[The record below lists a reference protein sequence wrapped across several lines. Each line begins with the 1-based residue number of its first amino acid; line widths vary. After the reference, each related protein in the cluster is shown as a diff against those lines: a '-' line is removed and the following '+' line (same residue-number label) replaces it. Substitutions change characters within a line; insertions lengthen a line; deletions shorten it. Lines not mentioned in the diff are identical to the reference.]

1 MSHRRI
7 VIGDIHGCPKTLNKL
22 LNDKIKIHKSDY
34 IYFLGDYIDR
44 GPNSKKVIDII
55 IELLIMGFNVKC
67 LIGNHEL
74 MLLESVH
81 SNITF
86 QTWLKNS
93 GKVTLDSF
101 KISHPSQLKRR
112 YMLFFQSLQYYI
124 ELDDFILVHGGLNF
138 EIEEPLKDV
147 LSMCWTRNL
156 TVDKSKIGGRRII
169 VGHTPTKLSKI
180 KKTLE
185 EDRILLD
192 GGCVYNNLENDMG
205 YLVAL
210 ELNSMELFTQKN
222 VE

>member
-1 MSHRRI
+1 MTKRRI
-7 VIGDIHGCPKTLNKL
+7 VIGDVHGCSKTLNKL
-22 LNDKIKIHKSDY
+22 LIDKVKIHKSDT

-44 GPNSKKVIDII
+44 GNNSKKVVDII

-74 MLLESVH
+74 MLMESVH
-81 SNITF
+81 SNISF
-86 QTWLKNS
+86 QTWQKNG

-101 KISHPSQLKRR
+101 KIAHPSQLKRR

-124 ELDDFILVHGGLNF
+124 ELEDYILVHGGLNF
-138 EIEEPLKDV
+138 EIENPLEDIA
-147 LSMCWTRNL
+147 SMCWVRNQY
-156 TVDKSKIGGRRII
+156 VNKDKIRGKRII

-180 KKTLE
+180 KQSLL

-192 GGCVYNNLENDMG
+192 GGCVYGDYEGLG

-210 ELNSMELFTQKN
+210 DLDTNELFVQKN
-222 VE
+222 VDI